1 MNETTESTQS
11 PYKAGGA
18 VYGRLGPI
26 EGVRDSA
33 SSVLNDAFDLAE
45 MQGRLFVQDSRECTN
60 AAKVA
65 VVGLIVSLALL
76 IASLPVVAMGLSQG
90 LSWGLQWPLWISQL
104 AVGLSFTV
112 CGILIGYLCVK
123 RLRNSLSAFEA
134 SRVEIGENIRWFRNA
149 LSRTFSS

>member
-1 MNETTESTQS
+1 MTETTSSTHS
-11 PYKAGGA
+11 RSSTGGA
-18 VYGRLGPI
+18 GHERLGPI
-26 EGVRDSA
+26 EGVREGA

-45 MQGRLFVQDSRECTN
+45 MQGRLFLQDSKECAN

-76 IASLPVVAMGLSQG
+76 IASLPVVAMGLSQW
-90 LSWGLQWPLWISQL
+90 LSWGLEWPLWISQL
-104 AVGLSFTV
+104 AVGLSFTAFGMLV
-112 CGILIGYLCVK
+112 GYLCVK

-134 SRVEIGENIRWFRNA
+134 SRIEVGENIHWFRKA